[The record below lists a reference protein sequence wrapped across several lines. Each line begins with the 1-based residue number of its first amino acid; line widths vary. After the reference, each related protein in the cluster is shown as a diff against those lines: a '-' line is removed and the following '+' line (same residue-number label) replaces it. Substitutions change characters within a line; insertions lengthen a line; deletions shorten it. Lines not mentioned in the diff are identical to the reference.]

1 MLGPICLFT
10 LSTRLMCSNYHA
22 YTIAITVT
30 YLIWYF
36 AKFVEVIIWK
46 FPIEDNHI
54 FFDPIW
60 VG

>member
-1 MLGPICLFT
+1 MDEINNFKDLFIKSELFRPMLV
-10 LSTRLMCSNYHA
+10 S
-22 YTIAITVT
+22 

-54 FFDPIW
+54 LFDPIW